1 MFITFEGIDGSGKS
15 TQIEKL
21 RERFEKKGA
30 VVEVYRDPGGP
41 VVSEQIREIL
51 LNPDFK
57 IDPVTELLL
66 FSASRSQLMAEKV
79 LPGLQEGKVVMLD
92 RFFDST
98 TAYQGYG
105 RSSISL
111 KEIQKINTIASHKR
125 KPDVTIY
132 MKLSLVD
139 AKERM
144 AKTKDRME
152 LAGDDFFEKVIEGYN
167 KLAKRED
174 RFFTVDATK
183 SVFEVHNKIWQ
194 YVESIFPSENKK

>member
-21 RERFEKKGA
+21 KETLEKNGA
-30 VVEVYRDPGGP
+30 VVDVYRDPGGP

-51 LNPDFK
+51 LNADFE
-57 IDPVTELLL
+57 INPVTELLL

-79 LPGLQEGKVVMLD
+79 IPALKKGEVVILD

-105 RSSISL
+105 RASISL
-111 KEIQKINTIASHKR
+111 QEIQKLNDIASHKR
-125 KPDVTIY
+125 KPDITIY
-132 MKLSLVD
+132 MKLSLAD
-139 AKERM
+139 AKKRM

-152 LAGDDFFEKVIEGYN
+152 LAGDDFFEKVITGYN
-167 KLAKRED
+167 KLAEQED
-174 RFFTVDATK
+174 RFFTVDATQPV
-183 SVFEVHNKIWQ
+183 SVVQDQIWQ
-194 YVESIFPSENKK
+194 HVDSIYTS

>member
-21 RERFEKKGA
+21 KETLEKNGA
-30 VVEVYRDPGGP
+30 VVDVYRDPGGP

-51 LNPDFK
+51 LNADFE
-57 IDPVTELLL
+57 INPVTELLL

-79 LPGLQEGKVVMLD
+79 IPALKKGEVVILD

-105 RSSISL
+105 RASISL
-111 KEIQKINTIASHKR
+111 QEIQKLNDIASHKR
-125 KPDVTIY
+125 KPDITIY
-132 MKLSLVD
+132 MKLSLAD
-139 AKERM
+139 AKKRM

-152 LAGDDFFEKVIEGYN
+152 LAGDDFFEKVIKGYN
-167 KLAKRED
+167 KLAEQED
-174 RFFTVDATK
+174 RFFTIDATQPV
-183 SVFEVHNKIWQ
+183 SVVQDQIWQ
-194 YVESIFPSENKK
+194 HVDSIYTS

>member
-21 RERFEKKGA
+21 RERFEKKG
-30 VVEVYRDPGGP
+30 VQVNVFRDPGGP
-41 VVSEQIREIL
+41 KVSEQIRDIL
-51 LNPDFK
+51 LNSDSN

-79 LPGLQEGKVVMLD
+79 LPTLKEGGIVILD

-105 RSSISL
+105 RQSVPL
-111 KEIQKINTIASHKR
+111 EEIAKMNGIASHKR
-125 KPDVTIY
+125 NPDLTIY
-132 MKLSLVD
+132 MKLSLAD

-144 AKTKDRME
+144 ASQKDRME
-152 LAGDDFFEKVIEGYN
+152 QAGDTFFNDVIKGYDE
-167 KLAKRED
+167 LAKNEN
-174 RFFTVDATK
+174 RFFTVDATR
-183 SVFEVHNKIWQ
+183 SPDWVHEQIWNVVQNQ
-194 YVESIFPSENKK
+194 YIARG

>member
-1 MFITFEGIDGSGKS
+1 VFITFEGIDGSGKS
-15 TQIEKL
+15 TQINKL

-30 VVEVYRDPGGP
+30 RVDVYRDPGGP

-51 LNPDFK
+51 LNPNFE
-57 IDPVTELLL
+57 INSVTELLL

-79 LPGLQEGKVVMLD
+79 LPGLKEGKVVMLD
-92 RFFDST
+92 RFYDST

-111 KEIQKINTIASHKR
+111 EEITKINTIASHKR

-132 MKLSLVD
+132 MKLSLAD
-139 AKERM
+139 AKKRM

-152 LAGDDFFEKVIEGYN
+152 LAGDDFFEKVLTGYN
-167 KLAKRED
+167 ELAQQED

-183 SVFEVHNKIWQ
+183 SVSEVHNQIWHH
-194 YVESIFPSENKK
+194 VKSIYTS